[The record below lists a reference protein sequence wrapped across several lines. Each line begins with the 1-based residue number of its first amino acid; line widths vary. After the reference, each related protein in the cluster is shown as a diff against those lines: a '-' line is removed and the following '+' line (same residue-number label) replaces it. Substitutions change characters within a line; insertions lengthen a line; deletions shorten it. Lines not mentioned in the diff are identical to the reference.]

1 MMINLNHT
9 SKQFLIWD
17 DNSPNGFVARFSRT
31 DNEIIPELALLEIGD
46 TYPLSDTKMVI
57 REI

>member
-1 MMINLNHT
+1 M
-9 SKQFLIWD
+9 KQFLIWD
-17 DNSPNGFVARFSRT
+17 DDSPNGFVARFSRT
-31 DNEIIPELALLEIGD
+31 DNEIIPELTSLEVGD

>member
-1 MMINLNHT
+1 M
-9 SKQFLIWD
+9 KQFLIWD
-17 DNSPNGFVARFSRT
+17 DDSPNGFVTRFSRT
-31 DNEIIPELALLEIGD
+31 DAEIIPELTLLEVGD

>member
-1 MMINLNHT
+1 VRCLV
-9 SKQFLIWD
+9 KQFLIWD

-31 DNEIIPELALLEIGD
+31 DDEIIPELAILEVGD
-46 TYPLSDTKMVI
+46 TYPLSDTRMVI